1 MYSMFENSKEQL
13 ELLFQNPVFLSGV
26 LSWLSAQFIK
36 TVVALLLGKVKDIKE
51 LIALLVWRTGGMPS
65 SHSALVCAVTTSIG
79 VSSGVNTDI
88 FVLACCFSLVVIRD
102 AVGVRRASGLQA
114 RSINEIGMTLQDKN
128 IIEYKRIKE
137 VHGHKPLEVAI
148 GSLLGFFLGLGFSIL

>member
-1 MYSMFENSKEQL
+1 MYCMFANTKEQVS
-13 ELLFQNPVFLSGV
+13 LLLQNPVFLSGI

-36 TVVALLLGKVKDIKE
+36 TVVALLLGKIKDIRE
-51 LIALLVWRTGGMPS
+51 LIALLFWRTGGMPS
-65 SHSALVCAVTTSIG
+65 SHSALVCSVTTSIG

-102 AVGVRRASGLQA
+102 ALGVRRASGLQA
-114 RSINEIGMTLQDKN
+114 QSINEIGKALQSKD

-148 GSLLGFFLGLGFSIL
+148 GCLLGFFVGIGFSTL